1 MKSVHTYNVPS
12 NTKYLE
18 VALSG
23 EFCVNKYTICCLC
36 TLSVTYSIRD
46 LNTVK
51 EYVICYHIVE
61 IPKPA
66 PCSVLLMKI

>member
-51 EYVICYHIVE
+51 GYVIFYYTYWGNSKTCTLFCI
-61 IPKPA
+61 A
-66 PCSVLLMKI
+66 

>member
-51 EYVICYHIVE
+51 GYVILYYTYWGNSKTCTLFCI
-61 IPKPA
+61 A
-66 PCSVLLMKI
+66 